1 MPVPSTTVS
10 FTDIK
15 NEFGTNPLSLSQ
27 YYNISGKF
35 GFNISGIPINGAISF
50 NNFRGKSKVINVS
63 ITGTGNI
70 INISYDTLNYKYA
83 FFTTSGTFTNDKDLT
98 CDILVVGGGGGG
110 GARHGGGGGGGAV
123 IYLTNQILNFGTY
136 NITIGSGGSSVQA
149 SGQGGIGN
157 DTIIIFNSINKFL
170 AKGGGAG
177 YHDTSTGNSN
187 KDGGSGGAGG
197 GVSGLALSTNIP
209 IGTYGNNGGIFS
221 SGGGENY
228 YGGGGGG
235 GAFSA
240 GNNST
245 LNGTLAIAGNGGNG
259 KLINITGNNV
269 YYGGGGGGG
278 CASSAQSAGLGGLG
292 GGGDGSKGPN
302 TAISGTPNTG
312 GGGGGSGFQGGTNGL
327 SGSGGSGVVIIRYK
341 NNSTYPILKDINPIL
356 WYKFDDSVSSILN
369 DTIASSN
376 NLINSGSTYDN
387 INFVKGN
394 GSIKFIASSSQYA
407 TFPNNFN
414 WSTINATNGIS
425 FSWWA
430 RNNSSSG
437 GWARIWDFGNKNS
450 TADGGCRYVMVS
462 KNGAS
467 TDLRF
472 EITNPVEFNYGNT
485 SSYNFVTSGVN
496 YYDGN
501 WRHYVWTIT
510 STGIWNIYI
519 NNIKI
524 LDNSLRIPIPTMSG
538 NILNYLGKSLYN
550 NDGYYDGNIDDFRIY
565 NFVLSSS
572 QITELFN

>member
-15 NEFGTNPLSLSQ
+15 NEFGGTNPLNLSQ
-27 YYNISGKF
+27 YYNTSGKF

-50 NNFRGKSKVINVS
+50 NNFRGKSKTLIFIAS
-63 ITGTGNI
+63 ITGTNNT

-83 FFTTSGTFTNDKDLT
+83 YFSTSGTFSINNDIT
-98 CDILVVGGGGGG
+98 CDIIIIAGGGGGSRNDGMEGGAGGGAGGVGLGTINLKKGVSYNISIGNGGNGAGSLGDGSSGGNTTIIGDVINETAYGGGFGGLYGGSGGGSGGGGSGFQWTNNGGSATRGQSLSGANASITYYGNNGGTGYWQNSGGGGGG
-110 GARHGGGGGGGAV
+110 GAGGAGN
-123 IYLTNQILNFGTY
+123 TGN
-136 NITIGSGGSSVQA
+136 GSGG
-149 SGQGGIGN
+149 
-157 DTIIIFNSINKFL
+157 
-170 AKGGGAG
+170 
-177 YHDTSTGNSN
+177 
-187 KDGGSGGAGG
+187 
-197 GVSGLALSTNIP
+197 
-209 IGTYGNNGGIFS
+209 NGGNGIQS
-221 SGGGENY
+221 SITGISTY

-235 GAFSA
+235 AGSSGGA
-240 GNNST
+240 
-245 LNGTLAIAGNGGNG
+245 
-259 KLINITGNNV
+259 
-269 YYGGGGGGG
+269 
-278 CASSAQSAGLGGLG
+278 GGLG
-292 GGGDGSKGPN
+292 GGGTGGNRSYP
-302 TAISGTPNTG
+302 TSAVSNTG
-312 GGGGGSGFQGGTNGL
+312 GGGGGASYSTAGN
-327 SGSGGSGVVIIRYK
+327 GGSGVVIIRYK

-376 NLINSGSTYDN
+376 NLTNNGSTYDN

-394 GSIKFIASSSQYA
+394 GSIKFTASSSQYA
-407 TFPNNFN
+407 TIPNNFN

-430 RNNSSSG
+430 RNNNSSG
-437 GWARIWDFGNKNS
+437 IWARMFDFGNKNS
-450 TADGGCRYVMVS
+450 TADGGCRTVMTS
-462 KNGAS
+462 RNGGS
-467 TDLRF
+467 TDHKF
-472 EITNPVEFNYGNT
+472 EITNPTEFNYGYT

-501 WRHYVWTIT
+501 WRHYAWTIS

-524 LDNSLRIPIPTMSG
+524 LDNGLRIPIPTMSG

-565 NFVLSSS
+565 NFVLSST